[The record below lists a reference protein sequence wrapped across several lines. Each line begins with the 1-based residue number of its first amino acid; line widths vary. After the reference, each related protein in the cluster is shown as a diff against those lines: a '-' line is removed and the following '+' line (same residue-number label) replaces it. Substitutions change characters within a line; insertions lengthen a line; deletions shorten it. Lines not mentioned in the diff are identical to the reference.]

1 MVMRNE
7 DIANIVN
14 KEALEKIIN
23 KEVQDR
29 AEMLLA
35 RRELA
40 KQKWWKVLRKGTD
53 GKYYSDHGGSMEWN
67 IPTSDESVEHNYNG
81 NVQTCQS
88 GLHITSDPSAW
99 LCNDDEHTLHR
110 VDVDWENPELKIG
123 SYHAADSKIAVSRLR
138 IYGEANAAECVDAR
152 IAYRKDQKIS
162 FCNETKLIVIYKNGK
177 AEIYECDT
185 VYIRAGAVVDHVTG
199 SYIRDLGHAASV
211 CLKGGSTI
219 HSEMSSCQ
227 ITALQPRLALPNFVR
242 IDDRYVSVA
251 MYGFGTVYVYSGTD
265 AKLYVTDHATAVFR
279 TINQYNAAACVI
291 LRKHGRAMLEDGTP
305 LKAKNA
311 DKYKITATKSGHRKI
326 VER

>member
-1 MVMRNE
+1 MRNE
-7 DIANIVN
+7 DITNIVN

-29 AEMLLA
+29 VEMLLA

-40 KQKWWKVLRKGTD
+40 KQQWWKVLRKGTD

-67 IPTSDESVEHNYNG
+67 IPTGDDPIEHSYDG
-81 NVQTCQS
+81 NVRTCHS

-99 LCNDDEHTLHR
+99 LSNDDDHTLHR

-123 SYHAADSKIAVSRLR
+123 DYHSNDSKIAVSRLR
-138 IYGEANAAECVDAR
+138 IYGEADAGECADAR
-152 IAYRKDQKIS
+152 IAYRKGEKVS
-162 FCNETKLIVIYKNGK
+162 FTNESKPILIYKNGK
-177 AEIYECDT
+177 AEIYDCAD
-185 VYIRAGAVVDHVTG
+185 VHIRSGAVVDHITG
-199 SYIRDLGHAASV
+199 SYIQDLEHSASV
-211 CLKGGSTI
+211 CLRGGSDI
-219 HSEMSSCQ
+219 QSEMSSCQ

-242 IDDRYVSVA
+242 VDDRYVSVA
-251 MYGFGTVYVYSGTD
+251 MYGFGTVYVYSGTE

-279 TINQYNAAACVI
+279 TIDQYNDAECLI

-326 VER
+326 VKR

>member
-67 IPTSDESVEHNYNG
+67 IPTGDDPIEHSYDG

-99 LCNDDEHTLHR
+99 LSNDDEHTLHR

-123 SYHAADSKIAVSRLR
+123 SYHSSDSKIAVSRLR

-152 IAYRKDQKIS
+152 IAYRKGEKVT
-162 FCNETKLIVIYKNGK
+162 FCNETKPIMIYKNGK
-177 AEIYECDT
+177 AEIYECDN
-185 VYIRAGAVVDHVTG
+185 VHIRAGAVVDHVTG

-227 ITALQPRLALPNFVR
+227 ITAFQPRLALPNFVR
-242 IDDRYVSVA
+242 VDDRYVSVA
-251 MYGFGTVYVYSGTD
+251 MYGFGTVYVYSGSD

-279 TINQYNAAACVI
+279 NIDQYNDAECLI
-291 LRKHGRAMLEDGTP
+291 LREHGRAMLEDGTP

-311 DKYKITATKSGHRKI
+311 DKYKVTATKSGHRKI
-326 VER
+326 VKR

>member
-40 KQKWWKVLRKGTD
+40 KQTWWKVLRKGTD

-67 IPTSDESVEHNYNG
+67 IPTSAEPIEHNYNG

-162 FCNETKLIVIYKNGK
+162 FCNETKPIVIYKNGK
-177 AEIYECDT
+177 AEIYECDN
-185 VYIRAGAVVDHVTG
+185 VYIRSGAVVDHVTG

-211 CLKGGSTI
+211 CLRGGSDI

-242 IDDRYVSVA
+242 VDDRCVSVA
-251 MYGFGTVYVYSGTD
+251 MYGFGTVYVYSGSD
-265 AKLYVTDHATAVFR
+265 AKLYVTDHATVVFR
-279 TINQYNAAACVI
+279 TIDQYNAAACLI

-326 VER
+326 VKR